1 MPINKYF
8 TFTLKGF
15 NQENLHLSKNDP
27 QRWDIN
33 TNMSFPMSRTVEYV
47 VITTQ
52 QTLRWYSVV
61 FENDQN

>member
-33 TNMSFPMSRTVEYV
+33 TNTSFPMSRTVEYV
-47 VITTQ
+47 VIRTPQ
-52 QTLRWYSVV
+52 LYSVV

>member
-33 TNMSFPMSRTVEYV
+33 TNTSFPMSRTVEYV
-47 VITTQ
+47 VITIK
-52 QTLRWYSVV
+52 TLRWYSVV